1 MKRTTIAGLVLAAA
15 SVIFISACDRVPTTY
30 TEWTPPE
37 TTDVQVKVEIV
48 LLDSQEQLNSACGRI
63 LGVNGP
69 FLGCAQKYRQ
79 RGEEMFSCTVY
90 GFAPKDFNDT
100 QPLTILGHELLHCY
114 GAKHE

>member
-1 MKRTTIAGLVLAAA
+1 MKRTAIVSLVFVAAA
-15 SVIFISACDRVPTTY
+15 ALLIGACDRVPTTY

-48 LLDSQEQLNSACGRI
+48 LLNSQEELNNVCGWVM
-63 LGVNGP
+63 GFDGP
-69 FLGCAQKYRQ
+69 FLGCAEKYRL

-90 GFAPKDFNDT
+90 GFAPKDFNDA
-100 QPLTILGHELLHCY
+100 QPLTVLGHELLHCY